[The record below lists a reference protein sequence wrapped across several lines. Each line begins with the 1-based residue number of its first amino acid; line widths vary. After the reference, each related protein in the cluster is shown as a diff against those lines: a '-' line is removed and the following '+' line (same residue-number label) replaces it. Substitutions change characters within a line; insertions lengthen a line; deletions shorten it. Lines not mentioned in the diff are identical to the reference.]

1 MHLLVSTIRTTPYS
15 SKRFP
20 LLQNRPNQL
29 WVPPSL
35 LRNESRCSFPDIKRM
50 VLETDQSLPS
60 SSKVKNEWP
69 FSVAL
74 HVRLRGIDRDK
85 FTFSVIST
93 DDEF

>member
-1 MHLLVSTIRTTPYS
+1 
-15 SKRFP
+15 
-20 LLQNRPNQL
+20 
-29 WVPPSL
+29 
-35 LRNESRCSFPDIKRM
+35 M